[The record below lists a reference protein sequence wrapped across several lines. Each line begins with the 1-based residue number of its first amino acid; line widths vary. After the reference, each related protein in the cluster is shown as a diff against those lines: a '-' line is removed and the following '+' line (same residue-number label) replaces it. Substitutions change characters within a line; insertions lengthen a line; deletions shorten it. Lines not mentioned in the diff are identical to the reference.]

1 MTIKFNLV
9 KLAQNLQKV
18 GNNLL
23 GNAILLESSRGMRCS
38 GFGGGYGGSIWGCS
52 GGIMGGCTPP
62 LNIFHPMYS
71 DNQYNP
77 YLTQAGMVNA
87 EMAIH
92 QMYEEALEQQK
103 KNQFP
108 GFTQTETDTTQG
120 EEFET
125 AMKEANKDFKF
136 VNEAWE
142 NANNKEEKTDAEK
155 KQINDAYNASATNAG
170 KSYISYLDKKYGNDD
185 GEMTLDEYTDYLIE
199 TRLGNDATSE
209 DKADM
214 REMAQTA
221 FATLDLDENKKIGYK
236 EMSSVIGFLDNLG
249 GGKRDG
255 KINSTSNQIFEEELF
270 NGNEM
275 IKEELKDSY
284 KNLFGE

>member
-1 MTIKFNLV
+1 MTIKFNLGQ
-9 KLAQNLQKV
+9 LAQNLQKV
-18 GNNLL
+18 GNNFL
-23 GNAILLESSRGMRCS
+23 GNAVLLESSRNMQYG
-38 GFGGGYGGSIWGCS
+38 GFGGSIWGC
-52 GGIMGGCTPP
+52 GGGMMGGCTPP

-71 DNQYNP
+71 GNQCNT

-87 EMAIH
+87 EMAAH
-92 QMYEEALEQQK
+92 QMFEEALAQQK
-103 KNQFP
+103 SYEIP
-108 GFTQTETDTTQG
+108 SYTQPSIDTKQG
-120 EEFET
+120 EAFEA
-125 AMKEANKDFKF
+125 AMKEENKDFKF
-136 VNEAWE
+136 VNDAWE

-170 KSYISYLDKKYGNDD
+170 KSYISYLDKKYGNND
-185 GEMTLDEYTDYLIE
+185 GEMSLDEYTDYLIE
-199 TRLGNDATSE
+199 TRLGKDATSE

-221 FATLDLDENKKIGYK
+221 FATLDLDENQKIGYK
-236 EMSSVIGFLDNLG
+236 EMSSVIGFLDKLG

-255 KINSTSNQIFEEELF
+255 KINSASNQIFEEELF

-275 IKEELKDSY
+275 IKDELKNSY